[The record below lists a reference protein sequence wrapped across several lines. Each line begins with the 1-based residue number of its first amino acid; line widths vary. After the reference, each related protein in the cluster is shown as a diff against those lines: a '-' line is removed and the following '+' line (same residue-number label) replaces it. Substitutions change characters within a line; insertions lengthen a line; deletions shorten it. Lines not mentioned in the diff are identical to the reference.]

1 MRGEGAVDLRA
12 MKARPV
18 PEWFPD
24 AKLGIFV
31 TWTPATVPAFAPLTD
46 DPFALARA
54 HGWEHALA
62 NTPYVEWYQNSL
74 AIEGSPVQRH
84 HGEHW
89 PGVTYDD
96 FVARFVEAT
105 EHWQPAD
112 WGELFHTCGA
122 RYVVLITKHHDGV
135 TLWPSRTPN
144 PYRTG
149 WSTRRDCV
157 SELAAEVR
165 GRGMRF
171 GVYYSGG
178 LDWTFGGPPI
188 TSVEAMIAAIPQS
201 EEYCAYA
208 DAHWRELI
216 ELVHPDMLWND
227 IAYPTAADAP
237 QLFADF
243 YRANPDGVVND
254 RFDLLGVHAG
264 LAHADFVT
272 PEYSS
277 TAETPK
283 RMFEVCRGIGRSF
296 GYNAWEDEDDYLDPD
311 ELVRMFV
318 DIVARGGNLLLDV
331 GPTATGEIPTAQ
343 VRRLQALGWWLATNG
358 EAIYATRPW
367 TRSSGTTTEGLDVR
381 YTSSGERVFAILLGT
396 PPTREV
402 ELDVRPATGAT
413 VRVLGDRVD
422 ADWVPT
428 DRGCRVTLPV
438 PLAAAPAHT
447 FAIERVAG

>member
-1 MRGEGAVDLRA
+1 MLAQ
-12 MKARPV
+12 MQARSL

-31 TWTPATVPAFAPLTD
+31 HWTAATVPAFAPLTD
-46 DPFALARA
+46 DPFALGRE
-54 HGWEHALA
+54 HGWEYAIA
-62 NTPYVEWYQNSL
+62 NSPYVEWYQNSL

-84 HGEHW
+84 HAEHW

-96 FVARFVEAT
+96 FVARFVEAN
-105 EHWQPAD
+105 EHWRPDA
-112 WGELFHTCGA
+112 WGDLFASAGA
-122 RYVVLITKHHDGV
+122 RYVVFVTKHHDGV

-144 PYRTG
+144 PHKAA

-165 GRGMRF
+165 TRGLRF

-178 LDWTFGGPPI
+178 LDWTFGGLPM
-188 TSVEAMIAAIPQS
+188 TSVGTMIAAIPQT

-216 ELVHPDMLWND
+216 ELVDPDVLWND
-227 IAYPTAADAP
+227 IAYPSKANP
-237 QLFADF
+237 FRLFADF
-243 YRANPDGVVND
+243 YRAKPDGVVND
-254 RFDLLGVHAG
+254 RFDVFGVQAG
-264 LAHADFVT
+264 TAHADFVT

-277 TAETPK
+277 AEDTPT
-283 RMFEVCRGIGRSF
+283 RMFEVTRGIGRSF
-296 GYNAWEDEDDYLDPD
+296 GYNAWEGEADYLDPD

-318 DIVARGGNLLLDV
+318 DIVARGGNLLLNV

-343 VRRLQALGWWLATNG
+343 ARRLQALGWWLAVNG

-367 TRSSGTTTEGLDVR
+367 TRVAGTTADGHDVR
-381 YTSSGERVFAILLGT
+381 YTSSGERVFAIVLGT

-422 ADWVPT
+422 AEWVPT

-438 PLAAAPAHT
+438 PLAPAPAHT
-447 FAIERVAG
+447 FAVDRVAG